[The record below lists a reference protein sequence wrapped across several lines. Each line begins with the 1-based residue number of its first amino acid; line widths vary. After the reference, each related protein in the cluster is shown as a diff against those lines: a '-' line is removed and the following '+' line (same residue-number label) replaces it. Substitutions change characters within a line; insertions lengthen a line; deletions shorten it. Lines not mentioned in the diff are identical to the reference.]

1 LWTWDR
7 ALKTFST
14 KISISK
20 DLSFFV
26 LKKSKCKNRSK
37 NKRTNIFVTL
47 FGDEESQVI
56 PVWPHK
62 SLETSQDK
70 LPFEVN
76 EL

>member
-1 LWTWDR
+1 
-7 ALKTFST
+7 
-14 KISISK
+14 
-20 DLSFFV
+20 
-26 LKKSKCKNRSK
+26 LKKSK